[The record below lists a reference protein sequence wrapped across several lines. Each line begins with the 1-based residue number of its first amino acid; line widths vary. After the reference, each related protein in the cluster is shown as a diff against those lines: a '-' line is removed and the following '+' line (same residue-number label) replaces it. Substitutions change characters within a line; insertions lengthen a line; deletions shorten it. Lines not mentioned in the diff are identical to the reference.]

1 MKLYGIPRS
10 VAQSTRRLFAGT
22 LGDVLWKLFILGLL
36 VLVGIA
42 LLSMGAVGGVI
53 GGILLGTL
61 LADDVRAFISDL
73 WNRRWARIETPL

>member
-10 VAQSTRRLFAGT
+10 VAQGFRRILSGT

-61 LADDVRAFISDL
+61 LADDVREFINDL